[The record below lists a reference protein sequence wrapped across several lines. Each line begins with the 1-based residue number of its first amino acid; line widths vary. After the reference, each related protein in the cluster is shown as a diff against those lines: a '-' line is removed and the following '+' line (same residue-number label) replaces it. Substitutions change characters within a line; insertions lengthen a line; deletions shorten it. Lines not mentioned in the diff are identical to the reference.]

1 MVASSG
7 FARVA
12 RNADRAIYFKQF
24 LPRSHFEALK
34 SLLRGSRASRARRH
48 SDSLREAGFDAPRNI
63 AWGRLQGGSE
73 YLFSAAV
80 PGQGITAWLRHRLS
94 ERDSH
99 SLRIRRHLLRQFGDF
114 IGRLHAAGFVH
125 GDLRPS
131 NALAELR
138 GEQFHFYLIDNERN
152 RRALPPRRNGMLKN
166 LMQLNM
172 LLPADLTRSDRWRF
186 FLAWRPHHKGLT
198 DAEARELAA
207 EAWSWAMRRL
217 RNKGRL

>member
-12 RNADRAIYFKQF
+12 HNAARGIYFKQF
-24 LPRSHFEALK
+24 LPRSATERLK
-34 SLLRGSRASRARRH
+34 ALLRGSRATRARRH
-48 SDSLREAGFDAPRNI
+48 SDSLRDAGFDAPRNI
-63 AWGRLQGGSE
+63 AWGRLRGGSE
-73 YLFSAAV
+73 YLFSSAV
-80 PGQGITAWLRHRLS
+80 PGHGITAWLRQRLRA
-94 ERDSH
+94 RDPG
-99 SLRIRRHLLRQFGDF
+99 SLRLRRRLLRQFGDF

-131 NALAELR
+131 NALADLE

-152 RRALPPRRNGMLKN
+152 RRALPPGRSGMLKN

-186 FLAWRPHHKGLT
+186 FLAWRPHHPGLS
-198 DAEARELAA
+198 DAEARALAL
-207 EAWSWAMRRL
+207 EAWTWAMRRL
-217 RNKGRL
+217 RDKGKL